1 MGQLGERQLGR
12 LSECALCTPS
22 VYQVSLPPPDTGSE
36 AAPPAHPH
44 PAPFHC
50 VTSTLTWPPKDHLR
64 LLLLPIPCVLK
75 NNQTKPHPYG
85 ESLPGALGEAGVEGR
100 LECGQEFWGWGGG
113 SCKTSVPFAAGR
125 GTGEVT
131 AKATGAYGTAH
142 LKLPVPNSPSGVMAG
157 GLVCVGGWWGR
168 WGGRRWGGGEQS
180 GYLEDVFVP
189 GSLLGF

>member
-1 MGQLGERQLGR
+1 M
-12 LSECALCTPS
+12 
-22 VYQVSLPPPDTGSE
+22 
-36 AAPPAHPH
+36 
-44 PAPFHC
+44 
-50 VTSTLTWPPKDHLR
+50 
-64 LLLLPIPCVLK
+64 
-75 NNQTKPHPYG
+75 
-85 ESLPGALGEAGVEGR
+85 EGR